1 MEIKDRVALI
11 TGGASG
17 LGRASAEIL
26 YKAGAKVVI
35 LDLNEDGAKA
45 VAESMGSNAAYKK
58 CDISIEGDV
67 TAAIDFA
74 MDTFGRIDIM
84 INNAAFAVAEKTAD
98 KKKGPHSLENFMKV
112 IRVCTIGTFDFSR
125 QAACKMMLNEA
136 DADGAKGVIINT
148 STVASMDGQ
157 IGQVAYSAAKG
168 AVNSMTLTMARDLS
182 SEGIRVITICPGI
195 FNTPALQGLP
205 DNVKDAL
212 GKMVPYPPRLGKAEE
227 YALMVKTAV
236 ECSYLNGEVIRLDGA
251 IRMQP
256 K

>member
-17 LGRASAEIL
+17 LGRATAEAL
-26 YKAGAKVVI
+26 YKAGAKIVI
-35 LDLNEDGAKA
+35 LDLNEEGAQKT
-45 VAESMGSNAAYKK
+45 AESFGNNATFKK
-58 CDISIEGDV
+58 CDISLEADV

-74 MDTFGRIDIM
+74 MEKYGRIDIM

-98 KKKGPHSLENFMKV
+98 KKKGPHSLDNFMKV
-112 IRVCTIGTFDFSR
+112 VRVCCIGTFDFSR

-168 AVNSMTLTMARDLS
+168 AVNAMTLTMARDLS

-195 FNTPALQGLP
+195 FDTPALQGLP
-205 DNVKDAL
+205 DNVKTAL
-212 GKMVPYPPRLGKAEE
+212 GKMVPYPPRLGKADEF
-227 YALMVKTAV
+227 ALMVKTAV